1 MTCKLTHP
9 HPHTKLDEGSN
20 NYDTHTETTQT
31 RNAEKSQDSISF
43 KAPEEGTLMGYVIKL
58 I

>member
-1 MTCKLTHP
+1 MTCKLTHT
-9 HPHTKLDEGSN
+9 HTKLDEGSN